1 MLCYAIQQSAILKM
15 RLVDALQIA
24 SADDVL

>member
-1 MLCYAIQQSAILKM
+1 VLLRDEYSYIPDLIDIEQ

-24 SADDVL
+24 A